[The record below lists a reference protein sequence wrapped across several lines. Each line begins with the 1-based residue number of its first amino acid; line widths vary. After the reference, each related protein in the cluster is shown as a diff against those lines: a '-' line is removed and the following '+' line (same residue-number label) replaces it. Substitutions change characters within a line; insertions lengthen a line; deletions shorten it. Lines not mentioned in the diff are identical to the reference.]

1 MEKTK
6 APLSNFKLIIGLF
19 AFTLLISYL
28 NYPKKRDHFLF
39 SFSRELLIATF
50 SFYYIQ
56 ISQERQNTIFDKEFI
71 PKQRKIA
78 IIASLFTVTQV
89 IITSVFDAYLY
100 HEEINWIKTIR
111 AGLAMAIIFFIATS
125 IHLKYTLKKERKEKL

>member
-19 AFTLLISYL
+19 AFTLLIPYL
-28 NYPKKRDHFLF
+28 NYPKNSDHFLF
-39 SFSRELLIATF
+39 SFSRALLIATF

-89 IITSVFDAYLY
+89 IITNVFEALLY
-100 HEEINWIKTIR
+100 HKEINWFKTIR
-111 AGLAMAIIFFIATS
+111 AGLVIAALFFIVLAFT
-125 IHLKYTLKKERKEKL
+125 

>member
-6 APLSNFKLIIGLF
+6 TPLSNFKLIIGLF
-19 AFTLLISYL
+19 AFTLLFSYL
-28 NYPKKRDHFLF
+28 NYPRNSEHFLL
-39 SFSRELLIATF
+39 SFSRALLITTV

-56 ISQERQNTIFDKEFI
+56 ISLERQNTIFTKEFI

-89 IITSVFDAYLY
+89 IMTSVFDAHLY
-100 HEEINWIKTIR
+100 HEEINWMKTIR
-111 AGLAMAIIFFIATS
+111 TGFAMAIIFFIATS
-125 IHLKYTLKKERKEKL
+125 INLKYVLKKEQKEKL

>member
-6 APLSNFKLIIGLF
+6 TPLSNFKLITGLF
-19 AFTLLISYL
+19 AFTLLFSYL
-28 NYPKKRDHFLF
+28 NYPRNSEPFLF
-39 SFSRELLIATF
+39 SFSRALLITTF

-56 ISQERQNTIFDKEFI
+56 ISLERQNTIFAKEFI

-78 IIASLFTVTQV
+78 IIASLFTATQ
-89 IITSVFDAYLY
+89 IIMTSVFEALLY
-100 HEEINWIKTIR
+100 HKEINWFKTIC

-125 IHLKYTLKKERKEKL
+125 IHLKYVLKKEQKGKL

>member
-6 APLSNFKLIIGLF
+6 TPLSNFKLIIGLF
-19 AFTLLISYL
+19 AFTLLFTYL
-28 NYPKKRDHFLF
+28 NYHDSREHFLS
-39 SFSRELLIATF
+39 SFSRALLITTF

-56 ISQERQNTIFDKEFI
+56 ISQERQNTIFAKEFI

-78 IIASLFTVTQV
+78 LIASLFTVIQ
-89 IITSVFDAYLY
+89 IIMTSVFDAHLY
-100 HEEINWIKTIR
+100 HEEINWFKTIA

-125 IHLKYTLKKERKEKL
+125 IHLKYTLKKEQKKL